1 VTSYPNLLSPLDLGF
16 TTLRNRVV
24 MGSMHTGLED
34 RAGHIHRLAEYF
46 SERARG
52 GVGLVITGGY
62 APNRT
67 GWLLPFAAELVS
79 SAQARR
85 HRRITTAVHD
95 SGGKILLQI
104 LHAGRYAYHPLSV
117 SASSIKAPINPFRP
131 RSLSGRGV
139 ESTIEDFA
147 RCAQLARDAG
157 YDGVEIMGS
166 EGYLLNQFLAPRTN
180 KRTDSWGGTPANRR
194 RFPVE
199 IVRRT
204 RTAVGSDFII
214 SYRMSMADYVEDGQ
228 SWDEILA
235 LATGVEAAGA
245 TIINSGFGWH
255 EARVPTIVTS
265 VPNSAFVDISSALA
279 EHVGIPVVASNRI
292 NMPQAAEQILAD
304 TPVRL
309 ISMARPF
316 LADPEWVLKAA
327 TDRVQEINTCIA
339 CNQACLDH
347 AFAKKTVSCL
357 LNPRAGHETKLVLSP
372 TRRARSV
379 AVVGAGPAGLAVAVN
394 AAQRGHRVTLFE
406 ANEFIGGQFD
416 LARRI
421 PGKEEFNETLRYFS
435 TMLDKL
441 GVTVRLGTRV
451 TVEDL
456 ADRGAAN
463 CQAANREAANCQAA
477 NCQAAGYRAGSYYDD
492 VVLATGV
499 APRIPAIPGIDHAK
513 VLTYAE
519 AITGAKP
526 VGKTVAVVGA
536 GGIGFD
542 VSELLVTAQSPIQER
557 PIQEKQSLKE
567 WKIEWGL
574 VDPHEA
580 RGALTTPLPPPPA
593 RDVYLLQRTK
603 GPQGRRLGKTTGWVH
618 RASLRAKGVHQ
629 LSGVNY
635 ERISDDGLHIS
646 FGPDRQRLQVLAV
659 DTVVVCAGQESV
671 RELESDLRRIGM
683 RPHLIGGAAFAAE
696 LDASRAIRQGTELAA
711 RL

>member
-1 VTSYPNLLSPLDLGF
+1 MNPYPNLLSPLDLGF

-34 RAGHIHRLAEYF
+34 RAGHTDRLAAYF
-46 SERARG
+46 AERARG
-52 GVGLVITGGY
+52 GVGLIITGGY

-67 GWLLPFAAELVS
+67 GWLLPFASEMVS
-79 SAQARR
+79 TAQARR
-85 HRRITTAVHD
+85 HRRITSAVHD
-95 SGGKILLQI
+95 SGAKILLQI

-131 RSLSGRGV
+131 RALTARGV
-139 ESTIEDFA
+139 EATIADFV

-180 KRTDSWGGTPANRR
+180 KRTDSWGGTPAGRR

-204 RTAVGSDFII
+204 RKEVGSDFII
-214 SYRMSMADYVEDGQ
+214 CYRMSMADYVEEGQ
-228 SWDEILA
+228 SWDEIVSLA
-235 LATGVEAAGA
+235 IELEAAGV
-245 TIINSGFGWH
+245 TVINSGFGWH

-279 EHVGIPVVASNRI
+279 EHVGVPVVASNRI
-292 NMPQAAEQILAD
+292 NMPQAAEQILAG
-304 TPVRL
+304 TQVQL
-309 ISMARPF
+309 VSMARP
-316 LADPEWVLKAA
+316 LLSDPEWVLKARS
-327 TDRVQEINTCIA
+327 DRADEINTCIA

-347 AFAKKTVSCL
+347 AFAKKAVSCL

-406 ANEFIGGQFD
+406 ANTFIGGQFD
-416 LARRI
+416 MARRI
-421 PGKEEFNETLRYFS
+421 PGKEEFSETIRYFS
-435 TMLDKL
+435 TMLAKH
-441 GVTVRLGTRV
+441 GVTVRLGTRASFQEL
-451 TVEDL
+451 T
-456 ADRGAAN
+456 GF
-463 CQAANREAANCQAA
+463 
-477 NCQAAGYRAGSYYDD
+477 DD

-499 APRIPAIPGIDHAK
+499 APRIPAIPGIDHPK

-542 VSELLVTAQSPIQER
+542 VSELLVTEDSPTLDVKI
-557 PIQEKQSLKE
+557 
-567 WKIEWGL
+567 WKAEWG
-574 VDPHEA
+574 VADPQEH
-580 RGALTTPLPPPPA
+580 RGALTTPLPAPPA
-593 RDVYLLQRTK
+593 REVYLLQRTK
-603 GPQGRRLGKTTGWVH
+603 GPQGKGLGKTSGWVH
-618 RASLRAKGVHQ
+618 RASLKAKGVHQ

-635 ERISDDGLHIS
+635 ERIDDDGLHIS
-646 FGPDRQRLQVLAV
+646 FGADRRRPQVLRV
-659 DTVVVCAGQESV
+659 DNVVLCAGQEPV
-671 RELESDLRRIGM
+671 RDLEGELRRNGVD
-683 RPHLIGGAAFAAE
+683 PYVIGGAALAAE
-696 LDASRAIRQGTELAA
+696 LDAKRAIKQGTELAA
-711 RL
+711 QL